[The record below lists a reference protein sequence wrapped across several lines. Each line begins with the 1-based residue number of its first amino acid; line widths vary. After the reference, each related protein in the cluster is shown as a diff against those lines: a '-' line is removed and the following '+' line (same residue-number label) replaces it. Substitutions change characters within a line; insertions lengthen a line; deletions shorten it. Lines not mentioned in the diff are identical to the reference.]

1 MIDIGFGLECMSSN
15 YRIRARVK
23 YFYDET
29 SRYWNYARQVEHAQE
44 WLARGGRLRGA
55 KDEHQLMA
63 YLATPSTD
71 VYVDRLPPTARENFW
86 KLVEWA
92 KTEEATVYT
101 ELEGVGFI
109 APHRNKKLNEHIF
122 VVHGGTHNRMQRDVT
137 RETIEL
143 YRVPPKD
150 LAAMLDYAKRRYDS
164 VQAGNHVWGVDPSLS
179 YEQHVERETASFF
192 RQRSYRARTVY
203 LDRLTKV
210 EKEKLSML
218 KLLPSAKYLDGY
230 GAKILNY
237 TAPVYLMTGDK
248 K

>member
-1 MIDIGFGLECMSSN
+1 MIDIGYYDSNTN

-23 YFYDET
+23 YFYNET
-29 SRYWNYARQVEHAQE
+29 SSYWNYARQVEHAQE
-44 WLARGGRLRGA
+44 WLAKGNRLRGA

-63 YLATPSTD
+63 YLASPSTD

-179 YEQHVERETASFF
+179 YEQHVEKETASFF

-218 KLLPSAKYLDGY
+218 KLLPAGKYLDGY
-230 GAKILNY
+230 GSKLMNY